1 MTHLG
6 DKLSEFF
13 YKELPPAEMSEAQ
26 RHVDSCAECRH
37 EISQFEKM
45 HLSLRMIP
53 DLDPPRRIVFASR
66 ERPSWFSWF
75 DWRSAVSATLAAVV
89 ITFIVNVS
97 FLRHAP
103 APEGDRAWLATELEK
118 RDQEIQRLQGQLVY
132 YENFQR
138 TVMKETLENGSAIQ
152 LLALRTRSRN

>member
-6 DKLSEFF
+6 DRLAEFF
-13 YKELPPAEMSEAQ
+13 YKELSTAEMNEAQ

-53 DLDPPRRIVFASR
+53 ELDPPRRIVFASR
-66 ERPSWFSWF
+66 ERVSWFSWF
-75 DWRSAVSATLAAVV
+75 DWRSAVGATIAAVV
-89 ITFIVNVS
+89 VTFIVNLS
-97 FLRHAP
+97 FLRHTP
-103 APEGDRAWLATELEK
+103 VSEGDRVWVAAELEK
-118 RDQEIQRLQGQLVY
+118 RDQEIQRLQVQLAY

>member
-1 MTHLG
+1 
-6 DKLSEFF
+6 
-13 YKELPPAEMSEAQ
+13 
-26 RHVDSCAECRH
+26 
-37 EISQFEKM
+37 M
-45 HLSLRMIP
+45 HLSLRTIP
-53 DLDPPRRIVFASR
+53 ELDPPRRIVLASR

-75 DWRSAVSATLAAVV
+75 DWRLAVSATIAAVV
-89 ITFIVNVS
+89 VTFIVNVS

-118 RDQEIQRLQGQLVY
+118 RDQEIQRLQGQLAY

>member
-6 DKLSEFF
+6 DKLAEFF
-13 YKELPPAEMSEAQ
+13 YRELPPAEMSEAQ
-26 RHVDSCAECRH
+26 QHVDSCAECRH
-37 EISQFEKM
+37 EMSQFEKM
-45 HLSLRMIP
+45 HLSLRTIP
-53 DLDPPRRIVFASR
+53 ELDPPRRIVLASR

-75 DWRSAVSATLAAVV
+75 DWRSAVSATIAAVV
-89 ITFIVNVS
+89 VTFIVNVS

-118 RDQEIQRLQGQLVY
+118 RDQEIQRLQGQLAY

>member
-6 DKLSEFF
+6 DKLAEFF
-13 YKELPPAEMSEAQ
+13 YRELPPAEMSEAQ

-45 HLSLRMIP
+45 HLSLRTIP
-53 DLDPPRRIVFASR
+53 ELDPPRRIVFTSR
-66 ERPSWFSWF
+66 ERAAWFSWF
-75 DWRSAVSATLAAVV
+75 DWRSAVSATIAAVV
-89 ITFIVNVS
+89 VTFIVNVS
-97 FLRHAP
+97 FLRQAP
-103 APEGDRAWLATELEK
+103 VSGADRTWLATELEK
-118 RDQEIQRLQGQLVY
+118 RDQEIQRLQGQLAY

-152 LLALRTRSRN
+152 LLALRSRSRN

>member
-6 DKLSEFF
+6 DKLAEFF
-13 YKELPPAEMSEAQ
+13 YKELPPPEMSEAQ

-45 HLSLRMIP
+45 HLSLRTIP
-53 DLDPPRRIVFASR
+53 ELDPPRRVVFASR
-66 ERPSWFSWF
+66 ERASWFSWF
-75 DWRSAVSATLAAVV
+75 DWRSAVSATIAAVV
-89 ITFIVNVS
+89 VTFIVNVS

-103 APEGDRAWLATELEK
+103 VSEGDRTWLATELEK
-118 RDQEIQRLQGQLVY
+118 RDQEIQRLQGQLAY

>member
-6 DKLSEFF
+6 DKLAEFF
-13 YKELPPAEMSEAQ
+13 YRELSPADMSEAQ

-37 EISQFEKM
+37 QISQFEKM
-45 HLSLRMIP
+45 HLSLRTIP
-53 DLDPPRRIVFASR
+53 ELDPPRRVVFASR
-66 ERPSWFSWF
+66 ERASRFPWF
-75 DWRSAVSATLAAVV
+75 DWRSAISATIAAVV
-89 ITFIVNVS
+89 VTFIVNVS

-103 APEGDRAWLATELEK
+103 APEGDRTWLTTELEK
-118 RDQEIQRLQGQLVY
+118 RDQEIQRLQGQLAY